1 MCKSTITGQERRK
14 LVQGV
19 PEDSG
24 EEQEE
29 NEDEEP
35 PITERN
41 ISEQNN
47 TMSQKVEKPPAKA
60 QSEDLIKI
68 VVEKEARQESRS
80 DKRTGLAALAKNNV
94 DNSAVSSAEVKGDH
108 SSNTVENGADINKGS
123 RSRSA
128 SPPAPPPPPPPKYN
142 VVELLQKGRTL
153 RFVIFIIWL

>member
-1 MCKSTITGQERRK
+1 MYVLGQERRK

-47 TMSQKVEKPPAKA
+47 TMSQKVEKPPTKT

-68 VVEKEARQESRS
+68 VVEKDARQDSRS
-80 DKRTGLAALAKNNV
+80 DKKTGLAALAKNSV
-94 DNSAVSSAEVKGDH
+94 DNSAVLSSEVKGER
-108 SSNTVENGADINKGS
+108 SSSTEENGAEVNKGS
-123 RSRSA
+123 RSRSP
-128 SPPAPPPPPPPKYN
+128 SPPPPPPPPKYN
-142 VVELLQKGRTL
+142 VVELLHKGHTL
-153 RFVIFIIWL
+153 RFVTLYIHVLM